1 MVNEPP
7 PRLSQAA
14 REAIRGHLAKQRR
27 LSAVSVSRV
36 LRDIRT
42 SAPALRESDEDLIQQ
57 IAMDAVDSGL
67 ALHFDKHT
75 EGR

>member
-14 REAIRGHLAKQRR
+14 REAIRDHLAKQRR